1 MAGLFGAALTQ
12 TITPSNPPKLMAGT
26 VVAWDRTYNPSDPWA
41 SNKVTNI
48 ADAIAVP
55 GFVSNRDIAGVIVRS
70 NLNYSDSD
78 QVKGTELEIMRNGSI
93 WVRNYGTTNIN
104 RSSITAINSVAATPV
119 TPSGAFGNSFGLI
132 FNQPMTLQYQSI
144 ARPNETAILNINL
157 A

>member
-1 MAGLFGAALTQ
+1 MGGLFGATLTQ
-12 TITPSNPPKLMAGT
+12 TVAPSNPPSLMAGT

-41 SNKVTNI
+41 SNKVTNL

-78 QVKGTELEIMRNGSI
+78 QVKGAELEIMRNGSI

-104 RSSITAINSVAATPV
+104 RSSITAINSVAATSSI
-119 TPSGAFGNSFGLI
+119 PSGAFGNSFGLI
-132 FNQPMTLQYQSI
+132 FNQPMNMQYQSI

>member
-1 MAGLFGAALTQ
+1 MGGLFGSTLTQ
-12 TITPSNPPKLMAGT
+12 TVAPSNPPALMAGT
-26 VVAWDRTYNPSDPWA
+26 LVAWDRTYDVSDPWA

-48 ADAIAVP
+48 ADAVAIP
-55 GFVSNRDIAGVIVRS
+55 GFNTNRDIAGVIVRS

-78 QVKGTELEIMRNGSI
+78 QVKGNELEIMRGGSI

-104 RSSITAINSVAATPV
+104 RSSITTINNAAATSV
-119 TPSGAFGNSFGLI
+119 IPSGALGDGFGLI
-132 FNQPMTLQYQSI
+132 FNNPLNLQYQSI